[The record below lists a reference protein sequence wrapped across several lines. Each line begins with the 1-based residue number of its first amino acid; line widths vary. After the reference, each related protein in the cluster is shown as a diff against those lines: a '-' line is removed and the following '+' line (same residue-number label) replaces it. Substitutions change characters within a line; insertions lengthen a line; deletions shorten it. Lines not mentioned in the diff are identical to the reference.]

1 LVNYLKLDAA
11 SEAHKISAH
20 QYDKLQTSIEFLS
33 GKTLLFSNS
42 MNEKP
47 KGEEHPSLSF
57 ITSRE
62 NATTSKNQSEQDLER
77 KMSEKLSDIEKKINE
92 IKETNQFI
100 VPKDIRTLY
109 SIIYNTNVF
118 LIIKKL
124 EDVRKRK
131 INNLK
136 EVYNKKNYLAA
147 VMEAKRN
154 KNKTSVVKK
163 LQREINYLYGK
174 KEQYVKEILILKSA
188 FSIIDEMFVK
198 EMENAEIKKK
208 YFLQNWFLCGFGL
221 EDKIKDPRELNDF
234 IKELMYPYGTN
245 DGKELKGSK
254 IVSEYDKIRVEI
266 DKSNQQH
273 FEKTNQLIQRNIDVS
288 NHIYDK
294 MEKGIHHIEEEEENK
309 KNPFFSRVVRLFGGN
324 RRNKMVTMSDGPPE
338 LFPDFHYSSR
348 NSDSDESC
356 MDADVQKGTV

>member
-1 LVNYLKLDAA
+1 
-11 SEAHKISAH
+11 
-20 QYDKLQTSIEFLS
+20 
-33 GKTLLFSNS
+33 
-42 MNEKP
+42 
-47 KGEEHPSLSF
+47 
-57 ITSRE
+57 
-62 NATTSKNQSEQDLER
+62 
-77 KMSEKLSDIEKKINE
+77 
-92 IKETNQFI
+92 
-100 VPKDIRTLY
+100 
-109 SIIYNTNVF
+109 
-118 LIIKKL
+118 
-124 EDVRKRK
+124 VRKRK

-208 YFLQNWFLCGFGL
+208 YFLQNWFLCGLGL

-294 MEKGIHHIEEEEENK
+294 MEKGIHHIEEEENK
-309 KNPFFSRVVRLFGGN
+309 RNPFFSRVVRLFGGR
-324 RRNKMVTMSDGPPE
+324 RRNKMVSMSDGPHE